1 MKRVTEDLIK
11 RAKSP
16 WEIFSRDSDLIEQE
30 KEEYLRRFKPQEY
43 KKIENFILQQQVIL
57 LYQRGLEELN
67 GSTHFGDHTLTVMDT
82 DGKEYRFTFQHIQEQ
97 RIGQT
102 LTTRDHVI
110 FVIHKDYKNLYDNY
124 LAKCNFERHAM
135 KSLWDEVKY
144 YLPNIAKTFETADGD
159 FVIIVKKLHSKV
171 YPMTSILE
179 YFNGRIDPQYVA
191 SIMTR
196 LYKSAIYF
204 DLRGFSHNALTVEN
218 LWFSPGRFIN
228 PGESIQSV
236 EDVRVVGVYGG
247 WFFATNNSTLITGL
261 PNDPITA
268 LPAKIKQILP
278 EEVLKFHYGSYKIDM
293 LAIKQ
298 IGRELLGDISGKDLR
313 NTPNPFVEWLN
324 SSNVASNAGKEFEA
338 WEKARD
344 SSFGKHEFIEMHLS

>member
-11 RAKSP
+11 RARSP
-16 WEIFSRDSDLIEQE
+16 WEIFSRDPVLIEQE
-30 KEEYLRRFKPQEY
+30 KDELLKRFKPREY
-43 KKIENFILQQQVIL
+43 KKIENFILQQQIVL
-57 LYQRGLEELN
+57 LYRQGLEELN
-67 GSTHFGDHTLTVMDT
+67 GSTHFVDHTLVVTDDT
-82 DGKEYRFTFQHIQEQ
+82 GQEYHFTYQHIQEQ

-102 LTTRDHVI
+102 LTTKDHVI
-110 FVIHKDYKNLYDNY
+110 FVIHREHKKYYDNY

-135 KSLWDEVKY
+135 KALWDEVKY
-144 YLPNIAKTFETADGD
+144 YLPNITKTFETADGD
-159 FVIIVKKLHSKV
+159 FVIIVKKPHSKV
-171 YPMTSILE
+171 YPLTSILE
-179 YFNGRIDPQYVA
+179 YFDGRIEPQYVA

-218 LWFSPGRFIN
+218 LWFSTGRFIN
-228 PGESIQSV
+228 PGETLKSV
-236 EDVRVVGVYGG
+236 EDVRIVGVYGG

-261 PNDPITA
+261 PNDSITA

-278 EEVLKFHYGSYKIDM
+278 EEVWKFHYGSYKIDM

-298 IGRELLGDISGKDLR
+298 VGRELLGDISGKDLGD
-313 NTPNPFVEWLN
+313 TPKPFVEWLN

-344 SSFGKHEFIEMHLS
+344 TSFGKHEFIEMHLS